1 MTTLLILGATGQ
13 VGRHL
18 LRLALAHPAITA
30 VTAPTRRPL
39 DPHPRLLNPI
49 VDYRK
54 LPDDKPW
61 WAADAAAC
69 ALGTTLRQA
78 GSREAFR
85 EVDHDHVLAAAGRAR
100 AAGTPTF
107 LLVSAMGANASSRTF
122 YMRVKGETEADVTAL
137 GFSSLTLLR
146 PGLMDPGGQRHDS
159 RPAESLALR
168 IARIANPLLPKRYRT
183 VGTAEV
189 AAVMLARAL
198 AHEPGKR
205 VMESEELGA
214 A

>member
-1 MTTLLILGATGQ
+1 MTRLLILGATGQ
-13 VGRHL
+13 VGRQL
-18 LRLALAHPAITA
+18 LRLALAHAAITG

-39 DPHPRLLNPI
+39 PTHPKLRNPI
-49 VDYRK
+49 VDFRQ
-54 LPDDKPW
+54 LPDAPW

-69 ALGTTLRQA
+69 AFGTTMRQA

-85 EVDHDHVLAAAGRAR
+85 EVDHDHVVAAARRTR

-107 LLVSAMGANASSRTF
+107 LLVSAMGANTRSRSF
-122 YMRVKGETEADVTAL
+122 YLQVKGQTEADLTAL
-137 GFSSLTLLR
+137 GFTSLTMLR
-146 PGLMDPGGQRHDS
+146 PGLMDPGAERHDS

-168 IARIANPLLPKRYRT
+168 VMRVANPLLPRRYRT

-189 AAVMLARAL
+189 AAVMLARAI
-198 AHEPGKR
+198 APAPGTR

-214 A
+214 G